1 MTTESVAASLPP
13 PHRWLRILL
22 IVVAAAEALGTLTSL
37 PGITL
42 FFTEQHPTALL
53 RFAQGLLSV
62 KLALAP
68 FVAVPAFM
76 FALKGRLRE
85 ATLALAALL
94 LLTWLLDDTTTF
106 AIHGFEFA
114 GGLVGITLF
123 ARNFVFPVLALA
135 GGWLAFKDR
144 RPGLAALLVSVPTIF
159 YWVGV
164 AIFTV
169 TIMIYGF

>member
-1 MTTESVAASLPP
+1 MTTESTAARLPP
-13 PHRWLRILL
+13 PPRWLRILL
-22 IVVAAAEALGTLTSL
+22 IVVTASEALDTLTSL
-37 PGITL
+37 PGIVL
-42 FFTEQHPTALL
+42 FFTEDYPTALL

-68 FVAVPAFM
+68 FIAVPGLI
-76 FALKGRLRE
+76 FALKRRLRE
-85 ATLALAALL
+85 TTLALAALL

-114 GGLVGITLF
+114 AGLVGITLF

-135 GGWLAFKDR
+135 GGWLAFKVR
-144 RPGLAALLVSVPTIF
+144 RPVLAALLVCVPTIF

-169 TIMIYGF
+169 NIAIYGF

>member
-1 MTTESVAASLPP
+1 MTADTTAARLPP

-22 IVVAAAEALGTLTSL
+22 IVVTVAEALGTLTSL
-37 PGITL
+37 PGIML
-42 FFTEQHPTALL
+42 FFTENHPTALL

-68 FVAVPAFM
+68 FVAVPGFI
-76 FALKGRLRE
+76 FAWKGRLRE

-123 ARNFVFPVLALA
+123 ARYFVFPLLALA
-135 GGWLAFKDR
+135 GGWLALKDR
-144 RPGLAALLVSVPTIF
+144 RPWLAALLVSAPTIF
-159 YWVGV
+159 YWIGV